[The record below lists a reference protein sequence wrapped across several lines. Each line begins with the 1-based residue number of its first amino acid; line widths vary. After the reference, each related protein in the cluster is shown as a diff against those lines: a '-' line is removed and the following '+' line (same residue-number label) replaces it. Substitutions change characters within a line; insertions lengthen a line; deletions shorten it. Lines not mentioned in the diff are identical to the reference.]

1 MKHYL
6 FLLLLLLPESFI
18 YGQALSPDSIP
29 HSLNE
34 VIISTSKFEETR
46 RTVPQDIQV
55 ITPLQIRYAQAQTT
69 ADLLSNT
76 AGVFVQRSQMG
87 GGSPVLR
94 GFEASRI
101 LLVIDGVRMNNL
113 IYRSGHL
120 QNVIT
125 TDNNSLERVEVL
137 FGPGST
143 MYGSDALGG
152 VIHLYTRNP
161 AFSDSTGSLNTHGNA
176 FTRWGS
182 VNSEKMGHL
191 DFNIG
196 GRRWAS
202 FTSIT
207 FSDFGDIKGGS
218 NANPFYAS
226 PYGERAFYA
235 DRINGRDTLVK
246 NKDRYRQVQSAY
258 SQYDLLQKISFRQSD
273 RLMHTLN
280 LQFSNSSDVPRYD
293 RLTDADG
300 NGGLRF
306 AEWYY
311 GPQTRFMGAY
321 HLLLKTPFSYFGQ
334 VKATASYQWVEE
346 SRYTR
351 RFGNDVRSERTEQ
364 VNVGAITIDFL
375 HLGDRHRMNL
385 GTDVQMNN
393 LSSTA
398 QNRNIATG
406 GITPVDTRYPDGD
419 NNMTTFSLYMSE
431 SWTLAPGLTLTDGFR
446 IGYSSLRSNFRDTT
460 FFRFPFNEVSQNNL
474 VYSGSIGLVHVPTDD
489 LKFSALFSTG
499 FRVPNVDDLA
509 KVFESGAGTIVVP
522 NEKID
527 PEQTWTGEIG
537 ITKVYDGRSSWE
549 NILFYTR
556 FLDAIVVGD
565 FSYQGRDSI
574 IYDGQLSRVV
584 AAQNTG
590 EAYVY
595 GFTSSY
601 RARLL
606 EDFRISLQAS
616 YTYGRIKTDSSDTP
630 LDHIPPFVLRMG
642 LEYTHGS
649 FRSDFFVMYNGWKR
663 LKDYNLNGEDN
674 LQYATPDGMPAW
686 MTLNWRVSYKA
697 PKNITIEA
705 GIDNLLDTQYRVF
718 ASGINGPGRNLF
730 GVLRYSF

>member
-1 MKHYL
+1 MKKTI
-6 FLLLLLLPESFI
+6 FILLLLSSS
-18 YGQALSPDSIP
+18 LSLRAQENTSDSII

-34 VIISTSKFEETR
+34 VIISSGKFEETR
-46 RTVPQDIQV
+46 RTVAQDIQV
-55 ITPLQIRYAQAQTT
+55 LTPLQIRYSQAQTT

-125 TDNNSLERVEVL
+125 TDNNNLERVEIM

-152 VIHLYTRNP
+152 VIQLYTRNP
-161 AFSDSTGSLNTHGNA
+161 AFADSAGKLSTHGNA

-182 VNSEKMGHL
+182 ANGEKTGHL
-191 DFNIG
+191 DLNIG

-202 FTSIT
+202 LTSIT
-207 FSDFGDIKGGS
+207 FSDFGDLKGGS
-218 NANPFYAS
+218 NANPFYALS
-226 PYGERAFYA
+226 FGERPFYV

-246 NKDRYRQVQSAY
+246 NKDRYRQVETAY
-258 SQYDLLQKISFRQSD
+258 SQYDLLQKVSFRQSE
-273 RLMHTLN
+273 RLLHTLN

-293 RLTDADG
+293 RLTDPDG
-300 NGGLRF
+300 TGGFRF

-321 HLLLKTPFSYFGQ
+321 HLLLKTPQVYFGQ
-334 VKATASYQWVEE
+334 IKATASYQWVEE
-346 SRYTR
+346 SRYSR
-351 RFGNDVRSERTEQ
+351 RFGNDLRSERIEQ
-364 VNVGAITIDFL
+364 VNVAALTVDFQ
-375 HLGDRHRMNL
+375 HLGEKHRMNL
-385 GTDVQMNN
+385 GADVQLNG
-393 LSSTA
+393 LRSTA
-398 QNRNIATG
+398 QNVNIVSG
-406 GITPVDTRYPDGD
+406 GITPLDTRYPDGD
-419 NNMTTFSLYMSE
+419 NTMSTFSLYLNE

-509 KVFESGAGTIVVP
+509 KVFESATGRIVVP
-522 NEKID
+522 NEDIA
-527 PEQTWTGEIG
+527 PEQTFTGEIG
-537 ITKVYDGRSSWE
+537 VTKVYNGRSSWE
-549 NILFYTR
+549 NTLFYTR

-565 FSYQGRDSI
+565 FKYQGRDSI
-574 IYDGQLSRVV
+574 VYDGQLSKVV

-601 RARLL
+601 RARLK
-606 EDFRISLQAS
+606 EDFWINLQAS

-630 LDHIPPFVLRMG
+630 LDHIPPFLIRMG
-642 LEYTHGS
+642 LNYSHGA
-649 FRSDFFVMYNGWKR
+649 FRSDFFVIYNGWKR

-674 LQYATPDGMPAW
+674 LQYATPEGMPAW
-686 MTLNWRVSYKA
+686 MTLNWRVSYKL
-697 PKNITIEA
+697 PKNLTIEA
-705 GIDNLLDTQYRVF
+705 GVDNLLDTQYRVF
-718 ASGINGPGRNLF
+718 SSGINGPGRNIF
-730 GVLRYSF
+730 GVLRYAF

>member
-1 MKHYL
+1 MLRVSSAY
-6 FLLLLLLPESFI
+6 S
-18 YGQALSPDSIP
+18 QALSPDSIQ

-34 VIISTSKFEETR
+34 VIISASKFEETR
-46 RTVPQDIQV
+46 RTVAQDIQV
-55 ITPLQIRYAQAQTT
+55 LTPLQIRYSQAQTT

-101 LLVIDGVRMNNL
+101 LLVVDGVRMNNL

-120 QNVIT
+120 QNIIT
-125 TDNNSLERVEVL
+125 TDNNNLERVEIL

-143 MYGSDALGG
+143 LYGSDALGG

-161 AFSDSTGSLNTHGNA
+161 AFSDSAGKFNTHGNA

-182 VNSEKMGHL
+182 ANAEKTAHI

-202 FTSIT
+202 FSSFT
-207 FSDFGDIKGGS
+207 FSDFGDLKGGS
-218 NANPFYAS
+218 NANPFYTS
-226 PYGERAFYA
+226 PYGERPFYV
-235 DRINGRDTLVK
+235 DRINGRDTLVR

-258 SQYDLLQKISFRQSD
+258 SQYDLLQKISFRQSE
-273 RLMHTLN
+273 RILHTLN

-293 RLTDADG
+293 RLTDPDG

-311 GPQTRFMGAY
+311 GPQTRFLGAY
-321 HLLLKTPFSYFGQ
+321 HLLLKTPHLYFGQ
-334 VKATASYQWVEE
+334 VKATAGYQWIEE
-346 SRYTR
+346 SRLSR
-351 RFGNDVRSERTEQ
+351 RFGNDVRAERTEQ
-364 VNVGAITIDFL
+364 VNVAALTVDFQ
-375 HLGDRHRMNL
+375 HLGHKHKMNL
-385 GTDVQMNN
+385 GADIQLNS

-398 QNRNIATG
+398 LNRNIVSG
-406 GITPVDTRYPDGD
+406 GITPVDTRYPDG
-419 NNMTTFSLYMSE
+419 NNSMNTFSLYISE

-489 LKFSALFSTG
+489 LKFSVLLSTG
-499 FRVPNVDDLA
+499 FRVPNVDDLS
-509 KVFESGAGTIVVP
+509 KVFESGAGTLVVP
-522 NEKID
+522 NEDIR
-527 PEQTWTGEIG
+527 PEQTITGEIG
-537 ITKVYDGRSSWE
+537 VTKVYNGRSSWE
-549 NILFYTR
+549 NTVYYTQ
-556 FLDAIVVGD
+556 FNDAIVVSD
-565 FSYQGRDSI
+565 FTYQGRDSVL
-574 IYDGQLSRVV
+574 YDGQLSGVV
-584 AAQNTG
+584 ASQNTG

-606 EDFRISLQAS
+606 EDFWINLQAC

-630 LDHIPPFVLRMG
+630 LDHIPPFTMRMG
-642 LEYTHGS
+642 LSYTNGA
-649 FRSDFFVMYNGWKR
+649 FRSDFFVNYNGWKR

-697 PKNITIEA
+697 PYNLTLEA

-718 ASGINGPGRNLF
+718 ASGINGPGRNVF